1 MGVPWAIKTDNGPAY
16 TSSSFQQFLKSW
28 GIYHTT
34 GIPYNPQGQGII
46 ERTNLTLK
54 ETLQKQNDIHICLDP
69 NLALT
74 HVLFILNFRTF
85 DSNGV
90 SPAYKHWGSFP
101 SLTPLPL
108 VYWKDPLTGTWQGSH
123 PLITQGWGFAY
134 VFPKST
140 PNPIWI
146 PTRNV
151 KPGTTSQI
159 PRIKPIGQE
168 TIPMTPSSESPQDNM
183 GWLKGISHPSR
194 GDITIWEP

>member
-1 MGVPWAIKTDNGPAY
+1 MSLWTPIPSSLFAIAQSGEKTSNVIKAIKMAMLTMGVPWAIKTDNGPAY
-16 TSSSFQQFLKSW
+16 NSSSFQQFLKSW

-108 VYWKDPLTGTWQGSH
+108 VYWKDPLTGTWQGPH
-123 PLITQGWGFAY
+123 PLITQG
-134 VFPKST
+134 
-140 PNPIWI
+140 
-146 PTRNV
+146 
-151 KPGTTSQI
+151 
-159 PRIKPIGQE
+159 
-168 TIPMTPSSESPQDNM
+168 
-183 GWLKGISHPSR
+183 
-194 GDITIWEP
+194 